1 MSVES
6 GGGQGVLETF
16 LRLWH
21 VVLLPVGAAAGGFL
35 VRWFE
40 RRDKGAAEQRE
51 AFVRRFD
58 RLDVR
63 DQDWFKRTE
72 GERDR
77 ADKRAEDADARAE
90 AAERERWR
98 LELWLRDH
106 EHALGNARQIADDA
120 RAATGKPPVEWKPV
134 PRPKLPGDPP

>member
-1 MSVES
+1 MSGEP
-6 GGGQGVLETF
+6 GGGAGVLETF

-21 VVLLPVGAAAGGFL
+21 VVLLPLGAAAGGFF
-35 VRWFE
+35 VRWLE
-40 RRDKGAAEQRE
+40 RRDKSEAERRD
-51 AFVRRFD
+51 AFVKRFE

-77 ADKRAEDADARAE
+77 ADKRAEDAEARAE

-98 LELWLRDH
+98 MELWMRDY
-106 EHALGNARQIADDA
+106 EHALANARQIADDA
-120 RAATGKPPVEWKPV
+120 RGRAGQPPVEWKPV
-134 PRPKLPGDPP
+134 PRPVLPGDMP